1 VVSRWRQIAAVG
13 LLVGRAAHA
22 QAPASVPPDSVYA
35 PVARFAGDT
44 AEARVLQPWVALE
57 LRGAREP
64 PLPAAGTVRAA
75 AAYRVTTLSGW
86 GGGARLLR
94 LERRGGAWVLVRKA
108 TEPAGRGRE
117 RAHARRVLR
126 ADSLPVP
133 ARAAERVVAVIRA
146 AGYWRPVPATACGL
160 GFDGHEVLLEAREA
174 AGYAAALCF
183 VPEVTGTPGIRRTI
197 RAFGELERAT
207 FGADS
212 SRAP

>member
-1 VVSRWRQIAAVG
+1 MAAVG
-13 LLVGRAAHA
+13 LVVGRAARA
-22 QAPASVPPDSVYA
+22 QVPSPLPPDSAYA

-44 AEARVLQPWVALE
+44 AAARALQPWVALE

-64 PLPAAGTVRAA
+64 PLPAAGIVRAA
-75 AAYRVTTLSGW
+75 AAYRVTTLNGW
-86 GGGARLLR
+86 GGGAHVLR
-94 LERRGGAWVLVRKA
+94 LERRGGAWVLVRKT

-117 RAHARRVLR
+117 RAHARRVRR

-133 ARAAERVVAVIRA
+133 AHAAERVVAVIRA
-146 AGYWRPVPATACGL
+146 AAYWRPVPATACGL
-160 GFDGHEVLLEAREA
+160 GLDGHEVLLEARDA

-183 VPEVTGTPGIRRTI
+183 VPEVAGTHGIKRTI
-197 RAFGELERAT
+197 RAFDELDRAT